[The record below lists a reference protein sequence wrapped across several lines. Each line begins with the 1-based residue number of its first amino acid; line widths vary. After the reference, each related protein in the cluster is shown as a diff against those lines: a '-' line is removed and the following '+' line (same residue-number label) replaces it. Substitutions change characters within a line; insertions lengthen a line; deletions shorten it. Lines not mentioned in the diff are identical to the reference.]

1 MKRINLINSFCLKF
15 RLMLLLMILTLFGTH
30 IKIFGQQTNTRG
42 IDIPDLK
49 SNFQSPP
56 AKYRMLQITHNT
68 NNDGTLDSLK
78 KYGYGGVVSN
88 VGFDNYLQSETEW
101 TKFKEY
107 LAKCKVLGLNF
118 WIYDEHGYPS
128 GKAGNL
134 TLKDHPEYET
144 IGVLCA
150 HTESKGKITHTFPS
164 GERYTDEPIYICAA
178 PVEKGLYDFSRKV
191 ELTSLWRKGKNTI
204 EWQSPDTNKWGVL
217 SFHVK
222 RMYEGTHI
230 ETNVSDRNQYINIID
245 KDAVRRF
252 ISLTHEA
259 YKQQIP
265 SELKNYVHAFFT
277 DEPSLM
283 TSYLKDDESLLPAIP
298 WSRTFRKEFIDLYQ
312 YDIVQML
319 PYLFEDGGCETV
331 YRRLDFWSLV
341 ARLVEENY
349 YGQIQTWCNANGP
362 ASSGHA
368 LLEESLYWHAVY
380 EGNLF
385 RNLRKMDLPALDML
399 TSDPIGLVHST
410 QIPVPKFVSSVAHL
424 SGRNEVMSETSAHQE
439 HAIKQPVTF
448 EMRLAT
454 IGYEFALGLT
464 TVTSYYSY
472 NEFSDAERKIFN
484 NYIGRLG
491 LLLTKG
497 KHVADIAIYYPIQ
510 SLWGNLTPTKK
521 TTWEPPDA
529 KRTEIEPDDI
539 QRNNN
544 LYLTNHI
551 IPYRNDLPEAQRVD
565 AALGEVSKTLLSNQL
580 DFDFI
585 DDQAIIESNINQS
598 AMHLFGETFKTLV
611 LPETSILPLATY
623 QKIADF
629 VNNGGQLII
638 LGHLPQTG
646 MNPTETSSITSIS
659 KQLAKSNRVIVV
671 KSLSEIVSAI
681 KKDSPSD
688 INLNEPCNEIF
699 YNHHKYNSSEIYF
712 IINLSDKPVERE
724 ISFRA
729 VGKTEKLDPLSG
741 DIQSIK
747 GETAK
752 NKTIIPIKLNP
763 FESVIY
769 VFAETKMQSF

>member
-1 MKRINLINSFCLKF
+1 MKSKNLLNSLCLKF
-15 RLMLLLMILTLFGTH
+15 RRVIQVLIFIFLGTQ
-30 IKIFGQQTNTRG
+30 IQIFGQETKTRR
-42 IDIPDLK
+42 IDIPDLR

-56 AKYRMLQITHNT
+56 ANYRMLQITHT
-68 NNDGTLDSLK
+68 TKNDGTLDSLK

-101 TKFKEY
+101 TAFKQY
-107 LAKCKVLGLNF
+107 LARCKELGMNF

-128 GKAGNL
+128 GKAGKL
-134 TLKDHPEYET
+134 TLKGHPEYET

-150 HTESKGKITHTFPS
+150 RTEGKGTVKHIFPA

-178 PVEKGLYDFSRKV
+178 PVNKGLYDFSRKV
-191 ELTSLWRKGKNTI
+191 EITSRWEKGKNRI
-204 EWQSPDTNKWGVL
+204 EWQAPDTNEWGVL
-217 SFHVK
+217 SFHIK

-230 ETNVSDRNQYINIID
+230 VTNISDSNQYINIID
-245 KDAVRRF
+245 KDAVARF

-259 YKQQIP
+259 YKQRIP
-265 SELKNYVHAFFT
+265 SELKDYVHAFFT

-283 TSYLKDDESLLPAIP
+283 TSYLHDDESLLPAIP
-298 WSRTFRKEFIDLYQ
+298 WSRTFRKEFMDLYH

-319 PYLFEDGGCETV
+319 PYIFEDGGSETV
-331 YRRLDFWSLV
+331 YRRLDYWSLV

-349 YGQIQTWCNANGP
+349 YGQIQTWCNDNGL

-368 LLEESLYWHAVY
+368 LLEESLHWHAVY
-380 EGNLF
+380 EGNLY

-399 TSDPIGLVHST
+399 TSDPIGLAHSN

-424 SGRNEVMSETSAHQE
+424 SGRNEIMSETSAHQE

-454 IGYEFALGLT
+454 VGYEFAMGLT
-464 TVTSYYSY
+464 TVTSYYRY
-472 NEFSDAERKIFN
+472 NEFSDAERTIFN

-491 LLLTKG
+491 MLLSQG
-497 KHVADIAIYYPIQ
+497 KHVADIAVFYPIQ
-510 SLWGNLTPTKK
+510 SFWGNLTPTKK

-529 KRTEIEPDDI
+529 KRTEIVPDDI

-551 IPYRNDLPEAQRVD
+551 IPYRADLPEAQRVD

-585 DDQAIIESNINQS
+585 DDQAIVESKINDR
-598 AMHLFGETFKTLV
+598 ALHLSGETFKTLV
-611 LPETSILPLATY
+611 LPETSILSLSTY

-629 VNNGGQLII
+629 VNKGGQLIV
-638 LGHLPQTG
+638 LGKLPQTG
-646 MNPTETSSITSIS
+646 MNPTETSSIASIS
-659 KQLAKSNRVIVV
+659 KQLVKSGRVQMVN
-671 KSLSEIVSAI
+671 SLSEIVSII
-681 KKDSPSD
+681 KKLSKADLSL
-688 INLNEPCNEIF
+688 NLPYDELF
-699 YNHHKYNSSEIYF
+699 YNHHTDDNSEIYF
-712 IINLSDKPVERE
+712 LINLSDKPVERE

-729 VGKTEKLDPLSG
+729 VGKTEKWDPLSG
-741 DIQSIK
+741 KIQSVK
-747 GETAK
+747 GKTTK
-752 NKTIIPIKLNP
+752 NETIIQTKLKP
-763 FESVIY
+763 LESVIY
-769 VFAETKMQSF
+769 VFSRN

>member
-1 MKRINLINSFCLKF
+1 MKSINRNKSLCIKF
-15 RLMLLLMILTLFGTH
+15 RPMIYILMLVFFGTQ
-30 IKIFGQQTNTRG
+30 IQIFGQANVTGRINIRY
-42 IDIPDLK
+42 LK
-49 SNFQSPP
+49 SNFESPP
-56 AKYRMLQITHNT
+56 ANYRMLQITHNT
-68 NNDGTLDSLK
+68 KNDSTLDSFK

-101 TKFKEY
+101 DTFEQY
-107 LAKCKVLGLNF
+107 LARCKELGMNF

-128 GKAGNL
+128 GKAGKL

-144 IGVLCA
+144 IGVLCDR
-150 HTESKGKITHTFPS
+150 TEGKGKITHTFPS

-178 PVEKGLYDFSRKV
+178 PVNKGLYDFPRKV
-191 ELTSLWRKGKNTI
+191 ELTSQWRKGKNTI
-204 EWQSPDTNKWGVL
+204 EWQSPDTSEWGVL

-230 ETNVSDRNQYINIID
+230 VANVSDSNQYINIID
-245 KDAVRRF
+245 KDAVGRF

-259 YKQQIP
+259 YKQRIP

-283 TSYLKDDESLLPAIP
+283 TSYLHDDKSVLPAIP
-298 WSRTFRKEFIDLYQ
+298 WSRTFRKEFMDLYH

-319 PYLFEDGGCETV
+319 PYLFEDGGNETV
-331 YRRLDFWSLV
+331 YRRLDYWSLV

-349 YGQIQTWCNANGP
+349 YGQIQAWCNANGP

-399 TSDPIGLVHST
+399 TSDPIGLAHSN

-424 SGRNEVMSETSAHQE
+424 SGRNEVMSETSAHYE
-439 HAIKQPVTF
+439 NSMKLPVTF
-448 EMRLAT
+448 EMRMAT
-454 IGYEFALGLT
+454 VGYEFALGLT
-464 TVTSYYSY
+464 TVTSYYGY
-472 NEFSDAERKIFN
+472 KEFSDAEREIFN

-491 LLLTKG
+491 LLLSKG
-497 KHVADIAIYYPIQ
+497 KHVADIAVYYPIQ

-529 KRTEIEPDDI
+529 KRTEIVPDDV

-551 IPYRNDLPEAQRVD
+551 ISYRSDLPEAQRVD
-565 AALGEVSKTLLSNQL
+565 AALGEVSKALLSKQL

-585 DDQAIIESNINQS
+585 DDQAIIESQISERAFN
-598 AMHLFGETFKTLV
+598 LFGESFKTLI
-611 LPETSILPLATY
+611 LPETSILPLSTY

-629 VNNGGQLII
+629 VNTGGQLIV
-638 LGHLPQTG
+638 LGQLPQTG
-646 MNPTETSSITSIS
+646 MNPTETSSIAVIN
-659 KQLAKSNRVIVV
+659 KQLSKSGHVLVV
-671 KSLSEIVSAI
+671 KSLSEIVSSI
-681 KKDSPSD
+681 KKHNATD
-688 INLNEPCNEIF
+688 ISLNEPSNELF
-699 YNHHKYNSSEIYF
+699 YNHRTDDNNDIYF
-712 IINLSDKPVERE
+712 LINLSDRPVERE

-729 VGKTEKLDPLSG
+729 VGKIEKWDPLSGEIKPVNGKPIKNKIIITSKLDPL
-741 DIQSIK
+741 
-747 GETAK
+747 
-752 NKTIIPIKLNP
+752 
-763 FESVIY
+763 ESVIY
-769 VFAETKMQSF
+769 VFTRK